1 MDQQPGYS
9 APYCIIFLRAFS
21 EKGLQSPAEGSFPTF
36 SKLIA
41 IIARAFIQVP
51 TTVSGRKGQ
60 RQRHTTYIYISWCEA
75 REDYIRIALF
85 LLKLKQNQ
93 RLIQEDHIQ
102 AFIHIT
108 LSKLQ

>member
-1 MDQQPGYS
+1 MPNDHSIFIPLTTVIVGIIIIIPLEEKETKKEMDQQPGYS

-75 REDYIRIALF
+75 RED
-85 LLKLKQNQ
+85 
-93 RLIQEDHIQ
+93 
-102 AFIHIT
+102 
-108 LSKLQ
+108 